1 MYALAIVLILAAL
14 GGVYTT
20 LHGDDST
27 SLPPQQVAQAL
38 AENLA
43 VYRQATLDYA
53 RQHPGTNRAVSNAQL
68 TPLFP
73 AWYRTA
79 NPLWRNYV
87 ADRTVVTYAA
97 ARPPVNI
104 VGEIETLAQGSLF
117 AGQAYRGAV
126 VHSGFTNGTLPANG
140 VPLPAGVTIADGLPV
155 WMGQA
160 Y

>member
-68 TPLFP
+68 APQFP
-73 AWYRTA
+73 AWYRNV
-79 NPLWRNYV
+79 NPLWRNYI
-87 ADRTVVTYAA
+87 ANGTVVTYAA
-97 ARPPVNI
+97 TRPPVNI
-104 VGEIETLAQGSLF
+104 VGEIETLAQGSLL
-117 AGQAYRGAV
+117 AGQAYQGTV
-126 VHSGFTNGTLPANG
+126 VHSGFANGTPSAKSIWF
-140 VPLPAGVTIADGLPV
+140 PAGVRIADGLPV